1 MELALALGMGDQQ
14 CLISWAL
21 MLYSLENC
29 DWDQLSP
36 DMASSWA
43 EISGEM
49 IVTAVSVAGA
59 SGVSSQL
66 YTSLLAG
73 LERVVVA
80 GLAAPHLDLIV
91 KLATDLMTDWPPS
104 AVLPA
109 TQLVLAAMYS
119 SPSPLTP
126 ESSLSAQSHHR
137 PRDPDADDGAATPC
151 GLWVYILLHLQIHR

>member
-59 SGVSSQL
+59 LGVSSQL

-104 AVLPA
+104 A
-109 TQLVLAAMYS
+109 
-119 SPSPLTP
+119 
-126 ESSLSAQSHHR
+126 
-137 PRDPDADDGAATPC
+137 ATPC
-151 GLWVYILLHLQIHR
+151 GLWVYILHLQIHR